1 MFWIFELL
9 ANNVFCHQRFS
20 FIFLNNQKKLN
31 NYSICKHIYKTFR
44 IFKLIFIFRFLFV
57 QPSKVFFGKFVV
69 FYFPY
74 FYSTYI
80 CILIHE
86 FVVMQLQTQNK
97 KCSFSSK
104 GSKNFHYHLL
114 HNSTLLVKFGDTR
127 KRFRIRPFT
136 DTPLS

>member
-44 IFKLIFIFRFLFV
+44 IFKLIFIFHILFV
-57 QPSKVFFGKFVV
+57 QPSKAFLANSQFFTFHIFTVHIYV
-69 FYFPY
+69 
-74 FYSTYI
+74 
-80 CILIHE
+80 LIHE